1 MIIGFAGNKGVGKS
15 TAAGFLVEHGWK
27 KCSFADPMRNM
38 LRSFLRDYGLTYP
51 EINYAMDNKEVNIPR
66 LGVSYRHLMQTLG
79 TEWGRCMVRDDIWV
93 TMQRFKIAT
102 ARLGK
107 CKSIVYDDIRFE
119 NEADLIRTFGGKI
132 VHIKRPGLDNAD
144 IHASES
150 GIAIVVGDIVLDNC
164 GNHGLLLDAVMKVIN
179 D

>member
-1 MIIGFAGNKGVGKS
+1 MIIGFTGKKGVGKT
-15 TAAGFLVEHGWK
+15 TAASFLVEQGWEK
-27 KCSFADPMRNM
+27 SSFADPMRNM

-93 TMQRFKIAT
+93 TMQRFKIST

-119 NEADLIRTFGGKI
+119 NEAELIRSFGGKI

-144 IHASES
+144 GHVSES
-150 GIAIVVGDIVLDNC
+150 GIAIAAGDIVLDNC